1 MSCRQQNA
9 CAPAATA
16 PSRRKCISIDPFRSS
31 SNGED
36 MSSPRALAEVV
47 EVLRSCDPGEA
58 IARRCFL
65 PGFGNVFHDQTLFIV
80 WASFCVCR
88 TRIGPSIRTRAVPE
102 RHTYR
107 QIRFY
112 IFSFKGGLKVIASTL
127 LETFSHN
134 LSSRFHNT
142 WLNEIYLPA

>member
-1 MSCRQQNA
+1 MSCRQQNG

-16 PSRRKCISIDPFRSS
+16 PSRRKCISTDPFRSS

-36 MSSPRALAEVV
+36 TSSPRALAEVV
-47 EVLRSCDPGEA
+47 EAPRSSDPGEA
-58 IARRCFL
+58 IMRRCFP
-65 PGFGNVFHDQTLFIV
+65 PGFGNVFHDQTFFIV
-80 WASFCVCR
+80 WPSFCVCR
-88 TRIGPSIRTRAVPE
+88 TRVGPSIRTKAVPE

-112 IFSFKGGLKVIASTL
+112 IFPFMGGLKVIASNL
-127 LETFSHN
+127 LETLSHK
-134 LSSRFHNT
+134 LSSRLYNT